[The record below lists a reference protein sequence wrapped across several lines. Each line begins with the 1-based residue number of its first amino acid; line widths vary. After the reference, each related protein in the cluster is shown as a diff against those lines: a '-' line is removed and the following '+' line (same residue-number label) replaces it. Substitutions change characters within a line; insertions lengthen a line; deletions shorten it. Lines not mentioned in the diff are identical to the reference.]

1 MSFNIGLSGLYAANK
16 QLDVTGNNIANVNT
30 TGFKSSRAEFA
41 DVYSGANRLG
51 VGKNQVGGGVRLANI
66 SQQFKQGDINT
77 TGNVLDMGIQGQ
89 GFFVLSDNGS
99 RVYTRAG
106 AFQPDKNNFVVT
118 SDGLRLQGYAA
129 DGTGKIQKG
138 VLTDLKIDTSALQP
152 KATSLIDQGINLNS
166 SATSIPFQVYD
177 NTTPP
182 TMAAFDPTDPST
194 YQRATTSTV
203 QDADGV
209 DHTMQQFYRKTGTNE
224 WTMYTLI
231 DGRNPYDP
239 GSTTPLSGTVDYN
252 SDGTISA
259 MTASTTGVPAGASY
273 TVKNGGFSI
282 DGWVPATQDPVS
294 GDWVASGAAGTVQ
307 DQGVTSPALVANK
320 PFDPSDESTYTR
332 SFPTK
337 VYDSQGNE
345 HTMEQFYRKTGTN
358 EWTMYTLVDG
368 RNPFDPAS
376 TQPLT
381 GTINFNSD
389 GSVNSM
395 TADNT
400 GHPAGSSFT
409 VVNNTFSMIGWVP
422 AAEDASGNW
431 SSNGAV
437 GDEAGMKMSMA
448 STTSYNTETARM
460 SQSQDGYATG
470 ILSNLSIDA
479 TGVLFATFSNGQSR
493 AVGQV
498 ALASF
503 ANEQGLQQIGGTRWT
518 ETYNSGIPGIDSPK
532 TGTLGAIESNSLEG
546 SNVNLTQELVELIK
560 AQSNY
565 QANAKTISTESTIM
579 QTIIQMA

>member
-41 DVYSGANRLG
+41 DVYAGSNRLG
-51 VGKNQVGGGVRLANI
+51 VGKNQIGNGVRLAAI
-66 SQQFKQGDINT
+66 SQQFTQGDVNS

-106 AFQPDKNNFVVT
+106 AFQADKNNFVVT
-118 SDGLRLQGYAA
+118 ADGLRLQGYGA
-129 DGTGKIQKG
+129 DANGKIQTSG
-138 VLTDLKIDTSALQP
+138 LTDLKIDTSALQP

-166 SATSIPFQVYD
+166 SASSIPFQAYD

-182 TMAAFDPTDPST
+182 TMAPFNPADAST
-194 YQRATTSTV
+194 YQRSSINTV
-203 QDADGV
+203 QDSDGV
-209 DHTMQQFYRKTGTNE
+209 DHTVQQYYRKTDTNE
-224 WTMYTLI
+224 WTMYTLV
-231 DGRNPYDP
+231 DGRNPFNP
-239 GSTTPLSGTVDYN
+239 ASTTPQAGIINYN
-252 SDGTISA
+252 SDGSISSMVA
-259 MTASTTGVPAGASY
+259 DTTGVPVGASF
-273 TVKNGGFSI
+273 TVANGGFNMT
-282 DGWVPATQDPVS
+282 GWVPAAQDAN
-294 GDWVASGAAGTVQ
+294 GDWGASGATGAAEAL
-307 DQGVTSPALVANK
+307 GVTSPALVANK
-320 PFDPSDESTYTR
+320 PFDPSDDATYTR

-358 EWTMYTLVDG
+358 QWTMYSLVDG
-368 RNPFDPAS
+368 RNPFDPNS
-376 TQPLT
+376 TQPLV

-400 GHPAGSSFT
+400 GLPAGKSFT
-409 VVNNTFSMIGWVP
+409 VANNTFSMVGWVP
-422 AAEDASGNW
+422 ASQDTSGKW
-431 SSNGAV
+431 SANGAV
-437 GDEAGMKMSMA
+437 GNATGMKLSMA

-470 ILSNLSIDA
+470 TLSNLSIDS
-479 TGVLFATFSNGQSR
+479 TGVLFASFSNGKSR
-493 AVGQV
+493 AIGQV

-503 ANEQGLQQIGGTRWT
+503 ANEQGLQQVGSTRWT
-518 ETYNSGIPGIDSPK
+518 ESYNSGIPGIDAPK
-532 TGTLGAIESNSLEG
+532 TATLGSVQSNSLEG

-565 QANAKTISTESTIM
+565 QANAKTISTESTVM